1 SELPVPRQP
10 QAQETVR
17 GGGARRV
24 ASRRALAVLDPHR
37 ELRLLQLA
45 RARGEAV
52 EEALVGARHERRDR
66 DVQLLRGQVEA
77 RLAPARIGEGEHVG
91 ADRGE
96 QLRGPLRE
104 RQRLERV
111 DHLAGRAGGQI
122 VRGQQLLRGRRAGGA
137 AGEDQRG
144 RGEGGEQG
152 ATRQGGGHEDPSG
165 RRQGRVDRTPAGYAS
180 PGTG

>member
-1 SELPVPRQP
+1 
-10 QAQETVR
+10 ETVR
-17 GGGARRV
+17 GGGARLV
-24 ASRRALAVLDPHR
+24 DQHGAGGVLDPHR
-37 ELRLLQLA
+37 ELLLLQLA
-45 RARGEAV
+45 QARGEAV

-77 RLAPARIGEGEHVG
+77 RLAPARIGEGEHVV

-111 DHLAGRAGGQI
+111 DHLPGRTGGQI
-122 VRGQQLLRGRRAGGA
+122 VRGQKLLRGRRAGGA
-137 AGEDQRG
+137 AGEDERG

-152 ATRQGGGHEDPSG
+152 AARQGGGHGDPS
-165 RRQGRVDRTPAGYAS
+165 RRRRGHADRTPAGYAS
-180 PGTG
+180 PGTGVP